1 MTPPMTPLMT
11 PLQATRRSFLAG
23 SAGLVIAAILPRPT
37 FANTTDEILVPNA
50 FLRVAPDNTVTVLV
64 KHSEFGQGTWT
75 GLTTMVAEELDA
87 DWSQM
92 RAENAPANVEL
103 YASSIFG
110 VQGTGG
116 STATP
121 ASWMPMRQ
129 AGAAAR
135 AMIVEAAARRWQVP
149 ASDIAVTAGVVSHAG
164 SDRSASFGDLVQ
176 EATRSTPP
184 SDPQLK
190 TPDRFVLIG
199 KGVPRIDAP
208 EKSNGTAKYGID
220 VFLDGMLTVVVA
232 RQPRFGA
239 SLQSFDATAALAVA
253 GVRRVEQI
261 PSGVAVYAEDTWSA
275 FQGRDALGVVW
286 DHSKTETRSSD
297 EMMRV
302 WAQAARV
309 GGAVAEKNGDVESA
323 LTEAAEVL
331 EAEYRF
337 PFLAHAALEPLNG
350 VISLAEDRAEFW
362 MGSQWQTSDQNAAA
376 EVLGLAPEQ
385 IAINTTLTGGSFG
398 RRTTQ
403 DNHFAAELSQV
414 AQAAGAGSYKLI
426 WSREDEMRGG
436 YYRPLTVHYL
446 QGGLDAQGEIVA
458 WRNNV
463 ATQSLLAGSAFE
475 QFVVDGID
483 GSSIEGSRD
492 LPYALPNSQVTLSTM
507 ESPVP
512 VLWWRAVGHT
522 HTAYA
527 TETFLDELL
536 ERGGKDRVQGRLDLL
551 RQDRTRDRGVLE
563 RVAEIANWRG
573 PDLGNGL
580 SRGVALHKSF
590 NSYVAMIADVS
601 DEGGRPRIHRVWVAV
616 DCGIAINPA
625 IVEAQI
631 SGGLGFGLS
640 AALFEEI
647 RLLDG
652 GEIETSNYDR
662 YRILRNSEMPEVTVS
677 IVESTEDPTGIGE
690 PGTPPIAPAVGNAWR
705 TLTGRTPSRLP
716 FLQA

>member
-1 MTPPMTPLMT
+1 MT

-23 SAGLVIAAILPRPT
+23 AASLVIAATLPRPARADGAGQVLT
-37 FANTTDEILVPNA
+37 PNA
-50 FLRVAPDNTVTVLV
+50 FVRVAPDSTVTVLV

-121 ASWMPMRQ
+121 GSWLPMRQ

-135 AMIVEAAARRWQVP
+135 AMIVEAAARTWGVP
-149 ASDIAVTAGVVSHAG
+149 VDDIAVRAGVVSHAASG
-164 SDRSASFGDLVQ
+164 RSASFGDLVQ
-176 EATRSTPP
+176 EATRSVPP
-184 SDPQLK
+184 NEPRLK

-199 KGVPRIDAP
+199 RNVPRIDAP
-208 EKSNGTAKYGID
+208 EKSNGTARYGID
-220 VFLDGMLTVVVA
+220 LFEDGLLTVAVA
-232 RQPRFGA
+232 RPPRFGA
-239 SLQSFDATAALAVA
+239 TLLSFDPSSALAMP
-253 GVRRVEQI
+253 GVRRVERI
-261 PSGVAVYAEDTWSA
+261 PSGVAVYADDTWAA
-275 FQGRDALGVVW
+275 FQGREALETVW
-286 DHSKTETRSSD
+286 DDSNAETRSSD

-302 WAQAARV
+302 WAQAARS
-309 GGAVAEKNGDVESA
+309 GGTVAEDRGDVAAA
-323 LTEAAEVL
+323 LNEAAEVL
-331 EAEYRF
+331 EAEYHF

-376 EVLGLAPEQ
+376 EVLGLTPDQ
-385 IAINTTLTGGSFG
+385 VAINTMLTGGSFG

-403 DNHFAAELSQV
+403 DNHFAAELSHV
-414 AQAAGAGSYKLI
+414 ARAAGTGSYKLI

-436 YYRPLTVHYL
+436 YYRPLTAHYL
-446 QGGLDAQGEIVA
+446 QGGLNAKGEIIA

-492 LPYALPNSQVTLSTM
+492 LPYTLPNSQVTLSTM
-507 ESPVP
+507 ESSVP

-551 RQDRTRDRGVLE
+551 LQDRTRDRGVLE
-563 RVAEIANWRG
+563 RVAEIAGWQG
-573 PDLGNGL
+573 PDAGNGL
-580 SRGVALHKSF
+580 ARGVALHKSF

-601 DEGGRPRIHRVWVAV
+601 DEGGQPRVHRVWVAV
-616 DCGIAINPA
+616 DCGIAVNPA
-625 IVEAQI
+625 IIEAQI

-640 AALFEEI
+640 AALFEEV

-652 GEIETSNYDR
+652 GEVETSNYDR
-662 YRILRNSEMPEVTVS
+662 YRILRQSEMPEVTVS
-677 IVESTEDPTGIGE
+677 IVESMESPTGIGE
-690 PGTPPIAPAVGNAWR
+690 PGTPPVAPAVGNAWR
-705 TLTGRTPSRLP
+705 ALTGQTPRRLP
-716 FLQA
+716 FLRA

>member
-1 MTPPMTPLMT
+1 MTPPMT

-37 FANTTDEILVPNA
+37 LANTADEMLVPNA
-50 FLRVAPDNTVTVLV
+50 FLRVAPDNSVTVLV

-135 AMIVEAAARRWQVP
+135 AMIVEAAARRWQVRT
-149 ASDIAVTAGVVSHAG
+149 SDIAVTAGVVSHAG
-164 SDRSASFGDLVQ
+164 SGRSASFGDLVQ
-176 EATRSTPP
+176 EATGSTPP

-220 VFLDGMLTVVVA
+220 VFLEGMLTVAVA

-275 FQGRDALGVVW
+275 FQGRDALDVVW

-302 WAQAARV
+302 WTQAARA
-309 GGAVAEKNGDVESA
+309 GGAVAEKNGDVEAA

-331 EAEYRF
+331 EAEYQF

-385 IAINTTLTGGSFG
+385 VAINTTLTGGSFG

-414 AQAAGAGSYKLI
+414 ARAAGAGSYKLI

-580 SRGVALHKSF
+580 ARGVALHKSF

-601 DEGGRPRIHRVWVAV
+601 DEGGQPRIHRVWVAV

-677 IVESTEDPTGIGE
+677 IVESREDPTGIGE

-716 FLQA
+716 FLRA